1 MLTAREL
8 EILGHIV
15 QSKSNKQ
22 IARSLGVSEVTV
34 KFHLKN
40 IFVKLGVSRRDMAA
54 SVARQLN
61 LY

>member
-1 MLTAREL
+1 M
-8 EILGHIV
+8 

-22 IARSLGVSEVTV
+22 IARSLDVSEVTV

-40 IFVKLGVSRRDMAA
+40 IFEKLGVSRRDMAA